1 MSPDWIRVCTVFL
14 DSCLLA
20 LKLPLMRLAVVLAFV
35 SLASFCVGCVQGD
48 DEARKKEGICIHGM
62 SVIPKD
68 SNCGTCTAG
77 SPACDTK
84 YYTYCS
90 DEKRPEDCTNHSAV
104 CSTSMS
110 TKADYDDTITY
121 YDGGKRCES
130 SGYTVTCS
138 NPKYKASDAA
148 YCPP

>member
-1 MSPDWIRVCTVFL
+1 
-14 DSCLLA
+14 
-20 LKLPLMRLAVVLAFV
+20 MRLAIGL
-35 SLASFCVGCVQGD
+35 SLVCLGILPAGCALLED
-48 DEARKKEGICIHGM
+48 DAKKKEGICIHGM

-68 SNCGTCTAG
+68 NNCGTCTAG
-77 SPACDTK
+77 SPTCDTK

-90 DEKRPEDCTNHSAV
+90 DEKKTEDCTNQSAA
-104 CSTSMS
+104 CSLSMT
-110 TKADYDDTITY
+110 TKADYDDTITF
-121 YDGGKRCES
+121 YDGGKRCDT